1 MTGRRWRVR
10 LSRWMPGLSELLAY
24 PRSAWRQ
31 DLAAGLSVAAVALPV
46 GVAYAQLAGFSP
58 VAGLYSSMLPM
69 VVYALF
75 GSSRQLIVGPDA
87 ATCAMIS
94 ATLIPLAAGNAALY
108 QSLAISLTLFTGLF
122 CLLASRFRLG
132 FLADFLS
139 RPILA
144 GLLNGVAI
152 NIIIGQLG
160 KVSGLSLTGKD
171 AIGQLLS
178 LYRQW
183 SSASL
188 VTLGV
193 SAFTLLIYAWV
204 ARRWPRSP
212 AALVAMVAATALS
225 WGMDL
230 SRYGVSLVGV
240 VQAGFPPLRWP
251 AMPHEALGT
260 LVPAAAALALIS
272 FSSAMLT
279 GRSFAAKNGYD
290 IDADREFRALGVANV
305 VSAMS
310 QGFAISGAD
319 SRTAVNDA
327 AGGQTRMVSLVAAAA
342 ILVVL
347 LLFTPVLA
355 WLPIASLGAILVASA
370 IGLMNLPGL
379 LLLRRIDRAEFH
391 IGLITLV
398 GVLLIGVMPGIVL
411 AVTLALLR
419 FLLKVSRPADHLL
432 GRMPGSDGFYELTDY
447 PNARSVPGLMLFRF
461 ESPLIFFNADY
472 FRRRVLELVERADE
486 PVRWVVIDA
495 LSIGDVDYTG
505 ALAVGE
511 LCKALA
517 EKGVVLAMAGRMG
530 EFMSRMSTHGV
541 TPDQTGLRFFPNR
554 SAALAAFHM
563 EVGAG
568 D

>member
-1 MTGRRWRVR
+1 
-10 LSRWMPGLSELLAY
+10 MPGLPELLAY

-108 QSLAISLTLFTGLF
+108 QSLAISLTLVTGLC

-193 SAFTLLIYAWV
+193 SVFTLLVYAWV

-290 IDADREFRALGVANV
+290 IDADREFRALGVA
-305 VSAMS
+305 
-310 QGFAISGAD
+310 
-319 SRTAVNDA
+319 R
-327 AGGQTRMVSLVAAAA
+327 R
-342 ILVVL
+342 
-347 LLFTPVLA
+347 A
-355 WLPIASLGAILVASA
+355 WCRWWPLP
-370 IGLMNLPGL
+370 P
-379 LLLRRIDRAEFH
+379 F
-391 IGLITLV
+391 
-398 GVLLIGVMPGIVL
+398 
-411 AVTLALLR
+411 
-419 FLLKVSRPADHLL
+419 
-432 GRMPGSDGFYELTDY
+432 
-447 PNARSVPGLMLFRF
+447 
-461 ESPLIFFNADY
+461 
-472 FRRRVLELVERADE
+472 
-486 PVRWVVIDA
+486 W
-495 LSIGDVDYTG
+495 
-505 ALAVGE
+505 
-511 LCKALA
+511 
-517 EKGVVLAMAGRMG
+517 
-530 EFMSRMSTHGV
+530 
-541 TPDQTGLRFFPNR
+541 
-554 SAALAAFHM
+554 
-563 EVGAG
+563 
-568 D
+568 